1 MPTQGALSTTREGA
15 DALRGAGTLLLLV
28 RALEQDLRT
37 AGGSDPLNLTELGVL
52 GQIERGANLPSL
64 VARALQLD
72 PARVTHISDRLVT
85 QGYIVRTVDPSD
97 RRRWRLDL
105 TERGRERLEEGR
117 NAVQL
122 AMETLLAQLA
132 APDRHALQQG
142 LGAVRELLDARRP

>member
-85 QGYIVRTVDPSD
+85 QG
-97 RRRWRLDL
+97 
-105 TERGRERLEEGR
+105 R